1 MYKSVTGK
9 RTLLLAGYSYSLLED
24 SHTVA
29 WEGEALCFTATKNIG
44 SRQQEMFRQRRR
56 GKKPVVNKGFVDHL
70 LLVAETCND
79 AGI

>member
-44 SRQQEMFRQRRR
+44 SRQQEMFRQRRH
-56 GKKPVVNKGFVDHL
+56 KNTGFSLSGWLCGYVRF
-70 LLVAETCND
+70 
-79 AGI
+79 